1 MMGRTLTYLGMARA
15 RTWSVALFAQTEY
28 SLSQIYGVH
37 PLAHKNKVMRSINLD
52 GEYICVD
59 IFLRP
64 DGTYGFDE
72 FRRDPE
78 DSSGWYS
85 IGHFGDQVFAD
96 ANAALTK
103 AKKSVLWLY
112 DYV

>member
-1 MMGRTLTYLGMARA
+1 M
-15 RTWSVALFAQTEY
+15 
-28 SLSQIYGVH
+28 
-37 PLAHKNKVMRSINLD
+37 AHKNKVMRSINLD

-96 ANAALTK
+96 ADAALTK
-103 AKKSVLWLY
+103 AKNSVHWLS
-112 DYV
+112 DHL

>member
-1 MMGRTLTYLGMARA
+1 MA
-15 RTWSVALFAQTEY
+15 Q
-28 SLSQIYGVH
+28 
-37 PLAHKNKVMRSINLD
+37 KNKALRSINLD

-59 IFLRP
+59 IFRRP

-78 DSSGWYS
+78 DSRGWYS

-96 ANAALTK
+96 ESSALRNAK
-103 AKKSVLWLY
+103 RSVHWLAEQL
-112 DYV
+112 

>member
-1 MMGRTLTYLGMARA
+1 M
-15 RTWSVALFAQTEY
+15 
-28 SLSQIYGVH
+28 
-37 PLAHKNKVMRSINLD
+37 AHKNKVMQSINLD

-85 IGHFGDQVFAD
+85 IGHFGDQVFAHAD
-96 ANAALTK
+96 AALIK
-103 AKKSVLWLY
+103 AKTSVHWLSGQM
-112 DYV
+112 